1 MKKIFFVLIVFGIF
15 SFLSEDSYAFEDA
28 PIEYRNNQPD
38 LSMKWNVDKRF
49 PTTGP
54 YLKKTLSQSIYYDLN
69 SQISKYKL
77 PANIGESVQ
86 IPLYLN
92 VDNVNYYYFALQ
104 YDKSKLMY
112 RPFWAGVRN
121 NFQKIDF
128 QKFKM
133 DINQLSLKTQTNENA
148 SDFEL
153 TLDKKFVYSER
164 DLDWNP
170 NKEQTTL
177 TIRRVRKEQNTE
189 KINITFGSVY
199 FYGEGYFQG
208 PWGFWDGTY
217 AYRLFE
223 PGQWTNKSYGT
234 EYNQEEFRSNTPL
247 YYYRTKPEGDINPFS
262 ITLEEDKTKAK
273 LKNVD
278 LYVGDNFDPNS
289 VIESVQDADGNK
301 IRAEDIDYYYI
312 DEVKTKRLDTSKPGQ
327 HKVRVVVQNGQ
338 KQWVYSNTATVTVKN
353 ALTAEPAPQ
362 TTSLGIDTSKID
374 YSKFVKNV
382 KLGDQVLSSDQY
394 KVELIN
400 SLTTDTVGTKTAKI
414 RITLKSDAS
423 KIVEIDVPVEV
434 GWGNSVVYGSYDYG
448 TNGRTSAAF
457 TLYTES
463 TPTIVASQGQNDD
476 NLAIH
481 SNFPN
486 QQYYTFNWFNL
497 SNKQILK
504 IDESNN
510 GDKYIKASG
519 NELKKDKLK
528 EWGTAQNQAVNYGD
542 IVRAWQTETGKN
554 WLYENEQKQAYNDAK
569 KAVYYEITT
578 SGYRP
583 LHFNQLTPK
592 TGKIPI
598 YSTNIYLDEHVKDY
612 IDLKGYSNI
621 DVKGFVEYPDT
632 TSSGDKRAKILVEE
646 TLTTGKKVQYEYEVT
661 INVEPGTLTY
671 TVPKTLTFKEFSK
684 SKSEQIVQRKYSGS
698 LGLLIKDNRGSNK
711 QGNWTLTAKASS
723 DLKGIAPYLIY
734 RNEKGVD
741 SYLNGSAVPV
751 YTQDKQVSATEPLEV
766 EVSNKWK
773 STDGILLKVPSKNNL
788 ASQEYSTTITWNL
801 VEGP

>member
-1 MKKIFFVLIVFGIF
+1 MLFCYFKCKQNICFVYEKACYKNNKKEVNDLKKICCILLLGFGIF
-15 SFLSEDSYAFEDA
+15 YKCENVYAIDWNQIWNEATKDFVPVEDNF
-28 PIEYRNNQPD
+28 EYRVPGSDTTIVDNKVVQVTEDKNSQRGVVWAKNQLDMSQNWSTEMNLFLGVHLLAGNQNGDGMAFILHNDPRGKNAIGDFGERLGVWGVLDSDNYIKNGWGVEFDLYANPNNEPFTMD
-38 LSMKWNVDKRF
+38 ADIYGDKTNNNYGHIANSYTKVDGRWFKNKDNVDKFSMKHNDLIVPSSWGDRLNN
-49 PTTGP
+49 GMI
-54 YLKKTLSQSIYYDLN
+54 KTFKVSWKADTQEITYSISYYDV
-69 SQISKYKL
+69 I
-77 PANIGESVQ
+77 
-86 IPLYLN
+86 
-92 VDNVNYYYFALQ
+92 
-104 YDKSKLMY
+104 
-112 RPFWAGVRN
+112 N
-121 NFQKIDF
+121 N
-128 QKFKM
+128 
-133 DINQLSLKTQTNENA
+133 
-148 SDFEL
+148 
-153 TLDKKFVYSER
+153 
-164 DLDWNP
+164 
-170 NKEQTTL
+170 
-177 TIRRVRKEQNTE
+177 
-189 KINITFGSVY
+189 
-199 FYGEGYFQG
+199 
-208 PWGFWDGTY
+208 
-217 AYRLFE
+217 
-223 PGQWTNKSYGT
+223 
-234 EYNQEEFRSNTPL
+234 
-247 YYYRTKPEGDINPFS
+247 
-262 ITLEEDKTKAK
+262 
-273 LKNVD
+273 KNVD
-278 LYVGDNFDPNS
+278 YGTVTKHLDMDKFGSNMLYWGFTGSTGDKKASQFVGFKSIPKTINVDVIPQETTLGKPIDINKDNLKNFFTLTSGDD
-289 VIESVQDADGNK
+289 VIVESIENGV
-301 IRAEDIDYYYI
+301 DYYSVGKKTI
-312 DEVKTKRLDTSKPGQ
+312 VVKLKDKYNNEK
-327 HKVRVVVQNGQ
+327 KVEIPV
-338 KQWVYSNTATVTVKN
+338 
-353 ALTAEPAPQ
+353 
-362 TTSLGIDTSKID
+362 
-374 YSKFVKNV
+374 NV
-382 KLGDQVLSSDQY
+382 K
-394 KVELIN
+394 
-400 SLTTDTVGTKTAKI
+400 
-414 RITLKSDAS
+414 
-423 KIVEIDVPVEV
+423 
-434 GWGNSVVYGSYDYG
+434 WGNSVVYGSYDYG
-448 TNGRTSAAF
+448 ANGRTSAAF

-486 QQYYTFNWFNL
+486 QQYYTFNWFDL

-554 WLYENEQKQAYNDAK
+554 WLYENEQKQAYNDDK

-598 YSTNIYLDEHVKDY
+598 YSTNKYLDEHVKDY

-661 INVEPGTLTY
+661 INIEPGTLTY